1 MSDGTRPQSS
11 EQGACMITRRTVLKS
26 AGAAAIAAPMIGL
39 RSAHA
44 AWPDRPVKLLVPFGP
59 GGPADVIARLV
70 GTALSERLGQSFFIE
85 NRPGATG
92 NIGMGLGARAEPN
105 GYTIIVTSN
114 TFVINTK
121 LYNNIPYDPVNDFLP
136 LVDLASSPTA
146 YAVHP
151 ALGVTKLPEFVALA
165 KERRGQLN
173 YAHSGLG
180 TPAHLAGE
188 FLKIRAGIE
197 MTAVPYNGGGP
208 AVQALLTRAVD
219 MTSAALP
226 SSHPQ
231 IVAGTLKGIAVTGEK
246 RWFDLPDIPTMVEL
260 GYPGFVLDTFT
271 CLLAPAKTPREIA
284 DVLSK
289 ETITILQRD
298 DIKQKLRTVGFEAN
312 AGGPDALRARIA
324 RELPLWGDIIAQA
337 GLKKFE

>member
-1 MSDGTRPQSS
+1 V
-11 EQGACMITRRTVLKS
+11 ITRRTILMS
-26 AGAAAIAAPMIGL
+26 AGAAAIAAPMVGL
-39 RSAHA
+39 RSAYA

-59 GGPADVIARLV
+59 GGPADVIARLI
-70 GTALSERLGQSFFIE
+70 GAALSERFGQSFFIE

-105 GYTIIVTSN
+105 GYTILVTSN

-121 LYNNIPYDPVNDFLP
+121 LYTNIPYDAVNDFLP
-136 LVDLASSPTA
+136 LVDLAGSPTA

-151 ALGVTKLPEFVALA
+151 GLGVNSLAEFVALA

-188 FLKIRAGIE
+188 FLKIRAGID
-197 MTAVPYNGGGP
+197 MTAVPFNGGGP
-208 AVQALLTRAVD
+208 AVQALLTRTVD

-246 RWFDLPDIPTMVEL
+246 RWFDLPNIPTMVEA

-271 CLLAPAKTPREIA
+271 CMLAPAKTPREIA
-284 DVLSK
+284 DLLSR
-289 ETITILQRD
+289 ETIAILQVD
-298 DIKQKLRTVGFEAN
+298 DVKRRLRAVGFEATG
-312 AGGPDALRARIA
+312 GGPDALRARIE
-324 RELPLWGDIIAQA
+324 RELPLWGDIIVQA
-337 GLKKFE
+337 GVKKLDQ

>member
-1 MSDGTRPQSS
+1 
-11 EQGACMITRRTVLKS
+11 MITRRTVLKS
-26 AGAAAIAAPMIGL
+26 GAAAIAAPMIGL

-59 GGPADVIARLV
+59 GGPTDVIARLI
-70 GTALSERLGQSFFIE
+70 GSALSEKLGQSFFIE

-92 NIGMGLGARAEPN
+92 NIGMGLAARAEPD
-105 GYTIIVTSN
+105 GYTIVITSN

-121 LYNNIPYDPVNDFLP
+121 LYNKIPYDPVNDFLP
-136 LVDLASSPTA
+136 LVDLAGSPTA
-146 YAVHP
+146 YAVHRDF
-151 ALGVTKLPEFVALA
+151 GVNTLPEFVALA

-231 IVAGTLKGIAVTGEK
+231 IVAGTLKGIAVTGER
-246 RWFDLPDIPTMVEL
+246 RWFDLPNIPTMIEL

-271 CLLAPAKTPREIA
+271 CMLAPAKTPREIA
-284 DVLSK
+284 DVLTK
-289 ETITILQRD
+289 ETIAILQLD
-298 DIKQKLRTVGFEAN
+298 DVKKRLRSVGFEAT
-312 AGGPDALRARIA
+312 GSGPDALRARIA

-337 GLKKFE
+337 GLKRFE

>member
-1 MSDGTRPQSS
+1 
-11 EQGACMITRRTVLKS
+11 MITRRTVLKS

-59 GGPADVIARLV
+59 GGPADVIARLI
-70 GTALSERLGQSFFIE
+70 GAALTERLGQSFFIE

-92 NIGMGLGARAEPN
+92 NIGMGMGARAEPN
-105 GYTIIVTSN
+105 GYTILVTSN

-121 LYNNIPYDPVNDFLP
+121 LYANIPYDPVNDFLP
-136 LVDLASSPTA
+136 LVDLAGSPTA

-151 ALGVTKLPEFVALA
+151 GLGVNSVTEFVALA
-165 KERRGQLN
+165 KERPGQLN

-226 SSHPQ
+226 SSYPQ
-231 IVAGTLKGIAVTGEK
+231 IIAGTLKGIAVTGEK
-246 RWFDLPDIPTMVEL
+246 RWFDLPNIPTMVDA

-271 CLLAPAKTPREIA
+271 CMLAPAKTPREIA
-284 DVLSK
+284 DLLSK
-289 ETITILQRD
+289 ETIAILQVEDVKKR
-298 DIKQKLRTVGFEAN
+298 LRAVGFEATG
-312 AGGPDALRARIA
+312 GGPEALRARIA
-324 RELPLWGDIIAQA
+324 RELPLWGDIIIQA